1 MNIKSRTALLA
12 SLMAA
17 TFAMSACDK
26 SSTTLGQKVDGAVA
40 SSERAASAAKAEVK
54 ETMNEVKASAS
65 DASSTMAA
73 KTQDGL
79 ITTKVNAELVKDPAL
94 SALKINVE
102 TSNASV
108 ALNGAAPSEAARE
121 RATTLALGVEG
132 VKAVDNRLVVE
143 AKK

>member
-40 SSERAASAAKAEVK
+40 TSERAASAAKAEVK
-54 ETMNEVKASAS
+54 EAMNEVKASAS
-65 DASSTMAA
+65 DASSTVAA

-102 TSNASV
+102 TSNSSV